1 MNLIKNAFSDS
12 RSELVTTVTESRV
25 KATAKFSLL
34 TSGHYH
40 NEVNAARQ
48 SNDALEDNIRNGCM
62 HGSIAYTYHMRILIV
77 KTFTRHNV

>member
-1 MNLIKNAFSDS
+1 MHLIKNAFSYG

-48 SNDALEDNIRNGCM
+48 SNDALENGIRNGCM
-62 HGSIAYTYHMRILIV
+62 HGSIAYTYHMRTLIV
-77 KTFTRHNV
+77 KTITRHSI